1 MPATLNLAVG
11 DARGV
16 RRLHAGSRARLPGD
30 DAATVTSTAADALL
44 TVADPS
50 ATATGHLVNGA
61 FALPQAL
68 QANASSAG
76 GMGGDYAAIGGWRRR
91 RSCSPTRARSA
102 TTR

>member
-1 MPATLNLAVG
+1 MTAN
-11 DARGV
+11 
-16 RRLHAGSRARLPGD
+16 
-30 DAATVTSTAADALL
+30 VTSTAGDALL

-68 QANASSAG
+68 QANARSAAG
-76 GMGGDYAAIGGWRRR
+76 AGGDYATSAARRR
-91 RSCSPTRARSA
+91 RRRCWRTRARSP